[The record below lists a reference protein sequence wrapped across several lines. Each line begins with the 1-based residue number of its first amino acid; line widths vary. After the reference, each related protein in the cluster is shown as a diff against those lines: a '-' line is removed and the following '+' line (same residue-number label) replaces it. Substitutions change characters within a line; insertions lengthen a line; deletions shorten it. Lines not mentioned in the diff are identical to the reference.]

1 MVVVDETEDLTQVRR
16 RIFPDVKKAAQKSAE
31 ATQKAMQAT
40 KESAR
45 SSATAVAKAVNFK
58 KREDEVDE
66 TSPLVGTEG
75 GNNSEVIS
83 LVSSSLDST
92 NMVDAPPIG
101 DNSVASTSPERTN
114 HHLNFLTADA
124 TIIMIV
130 CFSVALAV
138 SFRNLS
144 TILDNQVP
152 LFVAGS
158 WVLLAYAIGQ
168 VFSFPTLKT
177 SHRVLPPRATL
188 TISESSKDS
197 RISSEVIGEHR
208 DIDLRVKEQETKS
221 VGFFSVFFGRRKRDQ
236 YKGLVGSVSKARPSW
251 AKPWST
257 LQSNREKVNS
267 WEKTYDPTK
276 DPKER
281 SDLMRRLLRNKHF
294 RRAARE
300 PPPTSDISPDTDVS
314 LIQVS
319 TDLGAFDI
327 SKATADTLDD
337 FVIEPILK
345 LRGMDVFLTEQ
356 LESQVASHPWLISQ
370 GLRDVPTLVV
380 NTLTQW
386 GHILVY
392 FEMPEWVQDW
402 NSIVED
408 ESDPDD
414 VKALKR
420 FLNGDSDYKNERL
433 KVIPSLAEG
442 PLAVKVLAPPKKET
456 LLNCS
461 LLPVSWQQYD
471 PETTS
476 KGRKMCCAIEVT
488 LDCVSAR
495 PMRAMAGI
503 VKRNLQYLSVDMA
516 TVIGKPAGQS
526 DNEDELEACL
536 GLWRMDHIDISACPQ
551 FPDRLANEASK
562 KGQDPDVLRATKLVH
577 MTNSEFEELATQ

>member
-1 MVVVDETEDLTQVRR
+1 MVEVDDTEDFTQARR
-16 RIFPDVKKAAQKSAE
+16 RIFPDVKKAARKSAE
-31 ATQKAMQAT
+31 GTKKAIQ
-40 KESAR
+40 
-45 SSATAVAKAVNFK
+45 ATAVKLK
-58 KREDEVDE
+58 KREELDE
-66 TSPLVGTEG
+66 TSPLIGMEG
-75 GNNSEVIS
+75 NEDSEGIS
-83 LVSSSLDST
+83 LVSPSGNDSKGDYLVSPSLDST
-92 NMVDAPPIG
+92 VIVDSPAI
-101 DNSVASTSPERTN
+101 DYDSASSTSAERMN
-114 HHLNFLTADA
+114 RLLNFLTADA

-130 CFSVALAV
+130 CFSVVLAV
-138 SFRNLS
+138 TLRSWS
-144 TILDNQVP
+144 TILDNQIP
-152 LFVAGS
+152 FSVAGT

-168 VFSFPTLKT
+168 VFSFPELKT
-177 SHRVLPPRATL
+177 SHRVLPPRATA

-197 RISSEVIGEHR
+197 RISFEAVGSSRNLG
-208 DIDLRVKEQETKS
+208 VKEQETKP
-221 VGFFSVFFGRRKRDQ
+221 VTRGFFSIFFGRKRRDR
-236 YKGLVGSVSKARPSW
+236 YKGLVESVTKSRPSW
-251 AKPWST
+251 T
-257 LQSNREKVNS
+257 NLQPNRKKVNS

-276 DPKER
+276 TPKREG
-281 SDLMRRLLRNKHF
+281 DLMQRLLRNKHF
-294 RRAARE
+294 RRTARLPATLE
-300 PPPTSDISPDTDVS
+300 IVPEIDVS
-314 LIQVS
+314 LVSVS
-319 TDLGAFDI
+319 TDLGAFDL

-392 FEMPEWVQDW
+392 FEMPEWVEDW

-476 KGRKMCCAIEVT
+476 KGRKMCSAIEVT

-516 TVIGKPAGQS
+516 TVIGKPAGQA
-526 DNEDELEACL
+526 DNEGELEACL

-551 FPDRLANEASK
+551 FPDRLANEASR

-577 MTNSEFEELATQ
+577 MTNSELEELATQ

>member
-1 MVVVDETEDLTQVRR
+1 MKEVDETEDLTQGRR
-16 RIFPDVKKAAQKSAE
+16 RVFPDVKKAAQKSAE

-40 KESAR
+40 KDSAR

-58 KREDEVDE
+58 KSKDVDE
-66 TSPLVGTEG
+66 TSPLMGTEG
-75 GNNSEVIS
+75 NDSRGDS
-83 LVSSSLDST
+83 LVFPSGDST
-92 NMVDAPPIG
+92 VIVDVPLRVIDSG
-101 DNSVASTSPERTN
+101 SVASTSPERMN
-114 HHLNFLTADA
+114 RVLNFLTADA
-124 TIIMIV
+124 TIIMII
-130 CFSVALAV
+130 FLSVALAV
-138 SFRNLS
+138 TLRSWS

-152 LFVAGS
+152 LSVAGI

-188 TISESSKDS
+188 TISKSPKDS
-197 RISSEVIGEHR
+197 RILPEVIGEHR
-208 DIDLRVKEQETKS
+208 DLRVKEKETKA
-221 VGFFSVFFGRRKRDQ
+221 VGFFSIFFGRRRRDQ
-236 YKGLVGSVSKARPSW
+236 YKGLVESVSKARPSW

-257 LQSNREKVNS
+257 LQPNREKVHS
-267 WEKTYDPTK
+267 WEMTFDPTK

-294 RRAARE
+294 RRAAR
-300 PPPTSDISPDTDVS
+300 PPPTPEIVPDMDVS
-314 LIQVS
+314 IIPLS
-319 TDLGAFDI
+319 TDLGAFDL

-337 FVIEPILK
+337 FVIDPILK
-345 LRGMDVFLTEQ
+345 LRGMDVFLTDQ

-408 ESDPDD
+408 ECDPDD

-461 LLPVSWQQYD
+461 LLPVSWRQYD

-476 KGRKMCCAIEVT
+476 KGRKMCSAIEVT

-516 TVIGKPAGQS
+516 TVIGKPAGQA

-551 FPDRLANEASK
+551 FPDRLASEAPRM
-562 KGQDPDVLRATKLVH
+562 GQDPDVLRASKLVQ
-577 MTNSEFEELATQ
+577 MSDSELQELASQ